1 MWPSSC
7 AGLPEQAIK
16 YIAGGHAALSGP
28 ERDSPD
34 WLSDIKMVKAPFG
47 AFFLEEFAD
56 SVDFGFGIWNRWF
69 TKKKNEI

>member
-28 ERDSPD
+28 ERDLPD
-34 WLSDIKMVKAPFG
+34 MLSDIKMAKAPFG
-47 AFFLEEFAD
+47 AFFL
-56 SVDFGFGIWNRWF
+56 
-69 TKKKNEI
+69 